1 MLAIRQFSQNGARW
15 QVPRRAY
22 CQPVFGHVLV
32 LKIRQAWPEQ
42 GRTPRLQI
50 SYQPLNWVAP
60 ANPAHGECC
69 LLTPPKNQTQA
80 HWRLGAPLWAL
91 TILSAAAVGLLFRDG
106 LEKIYAT
113 WFGAPEYSHG
123 VLIPFITAY
132 LIWQRTDELAQ
143 HRFSG
148 SWAGVGCLIVGLLLL
163 GVSELSAIYMLGQY
177 AFLIVIAGWTLSLLG
192 WTAFRVVAVPLFIL
206 AFMSPLPQFLYQGLS
221 AQLQLWS
228 SELGVWVIRLFG
240 ISVFLEGNVIDLGTF
255 KLQVV
260 EACNGL
266 RYLFPLMTLGFVM
279 AYLYQASLWKKF
291 VIFLSTLPITVFMNS
306 FRIGAIGVAVER
318 WGPAMAEG
326 FLHDFEGWVI
336 FMACFGVLFIE
347 MWLLM
352 RLTGDRRELRVVFGL
367 ELPPRLVGD
376 GSRALA
382 HPVPRSLAVSV
393 LLILIAAVAARALP
407 DRPEIVPTRAEFSG
421 FPKTIGTW
429 VGQPAALEAVYVE
442 ALKFT
447 DYLLINYVDADQH
460 AVNVYAAYYAS
471 QRKGES
477 VHSPRSCLPGGGW
490 QIESL
495 TQVTLPGVGT
505 SPGTL
510 SINRALISAGD
521 QKQLVYYWFA
531 QRGRVIADEYAV
543 KWYLLIDALWRSRSD
558 GALVR
563 ITMPV
568 ADASSVAQADALL
581 QGFIAKLAPQF
592 SPYIPD

>member
-15 QVPRRAY
+15 QVPRHAY

-32 LKIRQAWPEQ
+32 LKIRQACLEQ

-69 LLTPPKNQTQA
+69 LLTSPQNQTQA

-192 WTAFRVVAVPLFIL
+192 WTAFRVVAVPLLIL
-206 AFMSPLPQFLYQGLS
+206 AFMIPLPQFLYQGLS

-306 FRIGAIGVAVER
+306 FRIGAIGVAV
-318 WGPAMAEG
+318 
-326 FLHDFEGWVI
+326 
-336 FMACFGVLFIE
+336 
-347 MWLLM
+347 
-352 RLTGDRRELRVVFGL
+352 
-367 ELPPRLVGD
+367 
-376 GSRALA
+376 
-382 HPVPRSLAVSV
+382 
-393 LLILIAAVAARALP
+393 
-407 DRPEIVPTRAEFSG
+407 
-421 FPKTIGTW
+421 
-429 VGQPAALEAVYVE
+429 
-442 ALKFT
+442 
-447 DYLLINYVDADQH
+447 
-460 AVNVYAAYYAS
+460 
-471 QRKGES
+471 
-477 VHSPRSCLPGGGW
+477 
-490 QIESL
+490 
-495 TQVTLPGVGT
+495 
-505 SPGTL
+505 
-510 SINRALISAGD
+510 
-521 QKQLVYYWFA
+521 
-531 QRGRVIADEYAV
+531 
-543 KWYLLIDALWRSRSD
+543 
-558 GALVR
+558 
-563 ITMPV
+563 
-568 ADASSVAQADALL
+568 
-581 QGFIAKLAPQF
+581 
-592 SPYIPD
+592 